1 MKKDW
6 LLLLGT
12 AVATVVLALLVI
24 RWLAPQLLGIPK
36 DLQLVRVKKQL
47 PPFYE
52 GIFRRSDFGTQEFLL
67 QDPYTRVRARP
78 LLPEDFAIGPHDI
91 LGFRNRSVPNVADVV
106 AIGDSQTYGNN
117 ALLEDN
123 WPSQL
128 GRLLASKHPIVYSMA
143 TGGWG
148 AVQYLDMFTNATL
161 FQPRVVV
168 VAFYSGND
176 PLESFAIAYG
186 VEHWAALRPD
196 PRLTGAEAPSVAFPP
211 PESELWHVKFK
222 DGSTTT
228 FSPKLRLAS
237 NVPDHP
243 AVKAG
248 YAIMREVAHQIS
260 VLAQPFDTKLVFT
273 VIPTKELA
281 FAEKVRRDG
290 IETPADYAEL
300 VSAER

>member
-24 RWLAPQLLGIPK
+24 RWLAPQLLGVPK
-36 DLQLVRVKKQL
+36 DLQLVQVRKQL

-52 GIFRRSDFGTQEFLL
+52 GVFRQGDVRTQEILL
-67 QDPYTRVRARP
+67 QDPYTRIRGIP
-78 LLPEDFAIGPHDI
+78 LLAEDFALGPHDI
-91 LGFRNRSVPNVADVV
+91 LGFRNRAVPNVADVI

-128 GRLLASKHPIVYSMA
+128 GRLLAPKHPIVYSMA
-143 TGGWG
+143 TGGWS
-148 AVQYLDMFTNATL
+148 AVQYLDIFTKAIL
-161 FQPRVVV
+161 FQPKVVV

-176 PLESFAIAYG
+176 PLESFAMAYDI
-186 VEHWAALRPD
+186 ERWAALRPD
-196 PRLTGAEAPSVAFPP
+196 PRLTGTEAPPVAFPP

-222 DGSTTT
+222 DGCITT

-237 NVPDHP
+237 NMPDQP
-243 AVKAG
+243 AVRAG
-248 YAIMREVAHQIS
+248 YAIMRESARQIS
-260 VLAQPFDTKLVFT
+260 ALAQSLNIGLNPSNL
-273 VIPTKELA
+273 
-281 FAEKVRRDG
+281 
-290 IETPADYAEL
+290 
-300 VSAER
+300 S